1 MAFNVRSGGKATSV
15 PVPQAVKSGD
25 VVRVGH
31 LTGVAEID
39 ATESKQTP
47 GTYFT
52 TLALEGIAHDV
63 VAGGGAV
70 AIGAPIYTATAG
82 PGKATLT
89 TVSTAGA
96 KLVGIATTAKAGTAN
111 GQVWFKLVPNATI
124 TV

>member
-15 PVPQAVKSGD
+15 PVPNTVVSGD

-39 ATESKQTP
+39 ATQSKTD
-47 GTYFT
+47 GLYYT
-52 TLALEGIAHDV
+52 TLAIEGIAHDSLPT
-63 VAGGGAV
+63 AAV
-70 AIGAPIYTATAG
+70 TVGQPVYTATAG
-82 PGKATLT
+82 PGKVVVT
-89 TVSTAGA
+89 TVATAGA
-96 KLVGIATTAKAGTAN
+96 KLIGIATTKKAAGAA

>member
-15 PVPQAVKSGD
+15 PVPNTVKSGD

-47 GTYFT
+47 GTFFT
-52 TLALEGIAHDV
+52 TLALEGIAHDSLPT
-63 VAGGGAV
+63 AAV
-70 AIGAPIYTATAG
+70 TIGQPVYTATAG
-82 PGKATLT
+82 PGKVVVT
-89 TVSTAGA
+89 TVATAGA
-96 KLVGIATTAKAGTAN
+96 KLIGIATTAKAAGAA